1 MGDYTRMRESD
12 IEVPGFHV
20 VNVLPEH
27 SSLTSQGCVGERAL
41 LTVRSLPSDREV
53 VPPTP
58 PNRKVAAPG
67 RETDSI
73 ARSPAPDREVTDRDG
88 RSFSGEPWGRL
99 LSSRSEPP
107 TGAVLLELW
116 GHAGSVSGRVALA
129 ASKPVACEFLMSDH
143 CTLARGSALACD
155 CNGWRVRRRTDAE
168 AGATLVLKSVCLADH
183 VVVSS
188 SLPTLSS
195 RLSLR
200 A

>member
-1 MGDYTRMRESD
+1 MPS
-12 IEVPGFHV
+12 
-20 VNVLPEH
+20 
-27 SSLTSQGCVGERAL
+27 A
-41 LTVRSLPSDREV
+41 VRSLMPCRAPRPQGRSHALD
-53 VPPTP
+53 
-58 PNRKVAAPG
+58 RKVAC
-67 RETDSI
+67 
-73 ARSPAPDREVTDRDG
+73 PDREVARPPTV
-88 RSFSGEPWGRL
+88 RSPTVMVAFFRRALGPSTH
-99 LSSRSEPP
+99 SSRFEPP
-107 TGAVLLELW
+107 TGAVLLGLW

-143 CTLARGSALACD
+143 CTLAHGSALACD